1 VKITFS
7 VNDFY
12 SSYIAATNANKLMRW
27 PQQISCSLFKTAFT
41 KEIQMQAT
49 FNTVTATPT
58 ISSTSAAADT
68 AQVVVLH
75 DKGAVAA
82 QGSKS
87 MRQHFEQLA
96 AERMAWQDNAFR
108 TSNEQL
114 YVILQKCYQT
124 YQAMGGD
131 SVEAIALRDG
141 FKDYINTTGM
151 TFKKSTHTIAKIVQ
165 CVFGQDRRRISA
177 YSIVLRTALERKVGV
192 FDFPAFVRDEGGVE
206 QVRLAKSPNALT
218 VGQKA
223 AIATGAVVSKS
234 LGVFASTQIGQMM
247 DSGKVGTN
255 MVLVGT
261 WQADGSVIVRAV
273 VESDGVLNAALASYY
288 SAIKVEVKAAAVEKA
303 AANDASLKQEA
314 IAQAVAAVVVNA

>member
-1 VKITFS
+1 
-7 VNDFY
+7 
-12 SSYIAATNANKLMRW
+12 
-27 PQQISCSLFKTAFT
+27 
-41 KEIQMQAT
+41 MQAT
-49 FNTVTATPT
+49 FNTVTATPAT
-58 ISSTSAAADT
+58 SSTSAAADT
-68 AQVVVLH
+68 AQLVVLH

-82 QGSKS
+82 QSSKS

-131 SVEAIALRDG
+131 SEEAIALRDG

-151 TFKKSTHTIAKIVQ
+151 KFKKSTHTIAKIVQ

-177 YSIVLRTALERKVGV
+177 YSIVLRSALEKKIGV
-192 FDFPAFVRDEGGVE
+192 FDFPAFVRDAGGVE
-206 QVRLAKSPNALT
+206 EVRLAKSPNAMT

-223 AIATGAVVSKS
+223 AVATGAVASKS
-234 LGVFASTQIGQMM
+234 LGVFASTQMGQML
-247 DSGKVGTN
+247 DAGKVGTN
-255 MVLVGT
+255 TVLVGT

-273 VESDGVLNAALASYY
+273 VESEGVLNAALASYY
-288 SAIKVEVKAAAVEKA
+288 SAKKTEVKA
-303 AANDASLKQEA
+303 AANDASLKQDA
-314 IAQAVAAVVVNA
+314 ITQAVATAVVNA

>member
-1 VKITFS
+1 
-7 VNDFY
+7 
-12 SSYIAATNANKLMRW
+12 
-27 PQQISCSLFKTAFT
+27 
-41 KEIQMQAT
+41 MQAT
-49 FNTVTATPT
+49 FNTVTATPA

-131 SVEAIALRDG
+131 SAESIALRDG

-165 CVFGQDRRRISA
+165 CVFGQDRRRVSA
-177 YSIVLRTALERKVGV
+177 YSIVLRTALDKKVGV
-192 FDFPAFVRDEGGVE
+192 LDFPTFVRDAGGVE
-206 QVRLAKSPNALT
+206 EVRLAKSPNAMT

-223 AIATGAVVSKS
+223 AIATDAVSSKS
-234 LGVFASTQIGQMM
+234 LGVFASTQMGQIL
-247 DSGKVGTN
+247 DAGKVGSN

-261 WQADGSVIVRAV
+261 WQANGSVIVRAV
-273 VESDGVLNAALASYY
+273 VESEGVLNAALASYY
-288 SAIKVEVKAAAVEKA
+288 SAKKVEVKAATLEKD
-303 AANDASLKQEA
+303 AANDANLKQAA
-314 IAQAVAAVVVNA
+314 IAQAVATALVNA